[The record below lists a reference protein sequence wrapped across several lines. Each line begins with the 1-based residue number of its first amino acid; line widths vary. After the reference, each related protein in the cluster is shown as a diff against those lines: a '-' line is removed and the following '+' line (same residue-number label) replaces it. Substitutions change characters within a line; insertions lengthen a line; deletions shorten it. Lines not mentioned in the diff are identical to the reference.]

1 MRRLFA
7 LLVTAGMMLG
17 LAAPARAQTAVTVT
31 GVQVEYLFGDHATFT
46 ANIQPAS
53 GLQEA
58 LVFFQAEGD
67 SVTRVAPLVVAAD
80 GSASSRV
87 EVRDA
92 PLRPFARISF
102 WFRITPAGGEA
113 FTSPHYFFH
122 YADNRVVWQTLED
135 ASVSIHWY
143 DGDAAFGQSAFDT
156 AHASLQA
163 FNELM
168 PVTLT
173 APVNV
178 YIYATAADLQS
189 AIGAQ
194 AWVAGHAS
202 PDLGVVLTSIT
213 PGETQMLVM
222 QRQIPHELAHV
233 LLYQKMGAAYNNLPA
248 WLGEGIA
255 SSLELYPNSDYMLA
269 IQGASQNNALLPL
282 ADLCGPFPQDA
293 SGAFLA
299 YAESDRVT
307 RYILDTFGTPGLQA
321 LVQAYADGLDCNH
334 GVERALGKSLV
345 QLDRE
350 WQQAVLGKGGADTA
364 FENLLPYLV
373 VLTVILVVPAW
384 GGMVV
389 KRKRKDGTG
398 KRK

>member
-1 MRRLFA
+1 MRRFFVFLLTAA
-7 LLVTAGMMLG
+7 LTLG
-17 LAAPARAQTAVTVT
+17 LAATARAQTAVTVT
-31 GVQVEYLFGDHATFT
+31 EVQMEYLFGDHVTFA
-46 ANIQPAS
+46 ANVQPAS
-53 GLQEA
+53 GLQET

-67 SVTRVAPLVVAAD
+67 SVTRVAPLEVAAD
-80 GSASSRV
+80 GSASSRI

-92 PLRPFARISF
+92 PLRPFARVSF

-122 YADNRVVWQTLED
+122 YTDNRVVWQTLED

-143 DGDAAFGQSAFDT
+143 DGDAAFGQAAFDT

-163 FNELM
+163 FNELI

-202 PDLGVVLTSIT
+202 PDLGVALTSIT
-213 PGETQMLVM
+213 PGEEQMLVM
-222 QRQIPHELAHV
+222 QRQIPHEMAHV
-233 LLYQKMGAAYNNLPA
+233 LLYQKMGAAYNNLPT
-248 WLGEGIA
+248 WLSEGIA

-269 IQGASQNNALLPL
+269 IQIASQNDALLPL

-307 RYILDTFGTPGLQA
+307 RYILDTYGTSGLQA
-321 LVQAYADGLDCNH
+321 LVQAYTDGLDCNR
-334 GVERALGKSLV
+334 GVERALGISLV
-345 QLDRE
+345 QLDRQ
-350 WQQAVLGKGGADTA
+350 WRWAVLGEGGADAA

-373 VLTVILVVPAW
+373 VLTVILAVPAW
-384 GGMVV
+384 GGLAI
-389 KRKRKDGTG
+389 KRKREDGTR